1 MIGSRL
7 VAGKKAGMVTR
18 IPAGFVRLENSITS
32 PMSDRRPSIAVLVA
46 MSALGPLA
54 LNIFMPS
61 MPGLAQ
67 QFEVEYGTV
76 QLTLTLYLIGLSLA
90 QLVYGPLSDRHGRR
104 PVLLWGLIL
113 FLAGSLICTF
123 APSIEVLMVGRML
136 QAIGGCAGLVLGRAM
151 VRDLFDRDRSAAMI
165 GYVTMA
171 MTLAPMLAPALGG
184 YLDIWLG
191 WRSSF
196 AFCSIAGAGVMLWV
210 ALVLPETLAARGGG
224 EGFAGLLRG
233 YRDLLRSP
241 AFCGYALQTAFTSGV
256 FFAFIAGAPFV
267 VVTVLGLPPSSYGL
281 WFVVVSAGY
290 LAGNFLTG
298 RFSVRFGVDRMI
310 AAGATIALLGIAAQ
324 AVIGWLGLLSLP
336 AIFLPMAI
344 VALSNGLTLPNG
356 TAGAVSVNP
365 RAAGAAA
372 GLSGALQMLIGAAAA
387 VLVGYGQDFDP
398 SQYPMI
404 WTMMASGV
412 LAVLSF
418 LVATRFRRP
427 GE

>member
-1 MIGSRL
+1 
-7 VAGKKAGMVTR
+7 
-18 IPAGFVRLENSITS
+18 
-32 PMSDRRPSIAVLVA
+32 

-54 LNIFMPS
+54 LNIFLPS

-104 PVLLWGLIL
+104 PVLLWGLAL
-113 FLAGSLICTF
+113 FLLGSLICTL
-123 APSIEVLMVGRML
+123 APSIEVLMLGRML
-136 QAIGGCAGLVLGRAM
+136 QAIGGCAGLVLGRAI
-151 VRDLFDRDRSAAMI
+151 VRDLYDRDRSAAMI

-196 AFCSIAGAGVMLWV
+196 AFCSLAGAAVMLWV
-210 ALVLPETLAARGGG
+210 VLVLPETLAPGGGG
-224 EGFAGLLRG
+224 EGFSGLLRG

-241 AFCGYALQTAFTSGV
+241 TFCGYAFQTAFTSGM

-324 AVIGWLGLLSLP
+324 AVIGWFGLLSLP

-372 GLSGALQMLIGAAAA
+372 GLSGALQMLTGAAAA
-387 VLVGYGQDFDP
+387 VLVGYGQDLDP

-404 WTMMASGV
+404 WTMMGSGV
-412 LAVLSF
+412 LAVASF
-418 LVATRFRRP
+418 LVATRFRRR
-427 GE
+427 GG

>member
-1 MIGSRL
+1 
-7 VAGKKAGMVTR
+7 
-18 IPAGFVRLENSITS
+18 
-32 PMSDRRPSIAVLVA
+32 
-46 MSALGPLA
+46 MSALGPMA
-54 LNIFMPS
+54 LNIFLPS

-67 QFEVEYGTV
+67 QFGVEYGTV
-76 QLTLTLYLIGLSLA
+76 QLTLTLYLVGLSLA

-104 PVLLWGLIL
+104 PVLLWGMAL
-113 FLAGSLICTF
+113 FLVGSLICTF
-123 APSIEVLMVGRML
+123 APSIEALMLGRML
-136 QAIGGCAGLVLGRAM
+136 QAIGGCAGLVLGRAI
-151 VRDLFDRDRSAAMI
+151 VRDLYDRDRSAAMI

-196 AFCSIAGAGVMLWV
+196 AFCSIAGAVVTLWV
-210 ALVLPETLAARGGG
+210 ALVLPETLAPGGGG
-224 EGFAGLLRG
+224 EGFSGLLRG

-241 AFCGYALQTAFTSGV
+241 AFCGYAFQTAFTSGM

-324 AVIGWLGLLSLP
+324 AIIGWLGLLSLP
-336 AIFLPMAI
+336 AIFLPMAV

-356 TAGAVSVNP
+356 IAGAVSINP

-372 GLSGALQMLIGAAAA
+372 GLSGALQMLTGAAAA
-387 VLVGYGQDFDP
+387 VLVGYGQDLDP

-404 WTMMASGV
+404 WTMMGSGV
-412 LAVLSF
+412 LAVLAF
-418 LVATRFRRP
+418 LVATRFRRR
-427 GE
+427 GG